1 MQKLNLPD
9 RLHMRPA
16 RVSDKIFI
24 ETLYKA
30 TRDENYSYSGGLF
43 DFNVDSCLFIF
54 SPRPT
59 ADSRIIRTY
68 MILRMKFYDGTYI
81 SHD

>member
-30 TRDENYSYSGGLF
+30 TRDENYSYSEGYLTSMLIVAFLSFHLVQLRIPGLF
-43 DFNVDSCLFIF
+43 VLI
-54 SPRPT
+54 
-59 ADSRIIRTY
+59 
-68 MILRMKFYDGTYI
+68 
-81 SHD
+81 